1 MSAYISIHQHTPAY
15 VSIRQHTWPEALRL
29 MKRNNAGVIRDD
41 RAVLEALA
49 CAGEFI
55 EEVWGS

>member
-1 MSAYISIHQHTPAY
+1 
-15 VSIRQHTWPEALRL
+15 